1 MRRQKKRQEPVT
13 QKSLFAGKWAVF
25 WSPPIEL
32 KQPQP
37 TPSAPVPIRVP
48 ILTSTRADAQ
58 HLFALLRA
66 MIDSGKIDR
75 AAIVYDGEV
84 VEAYPREEP
93 QD

>member
-1 MRRQKKRQEPVT
+1 
-13 QKSLFAGKWAVF
+13 
-25 WSPPIEL
+25 
-32 KQPQP
+32 
-37 TPSAPVPIRVP
+37 
-48 ILTSTRADAQ
+48 
-58 HLFALLRA
+58 